1 MDGDTEMATV
11 DAVRRYVAGSILKG
25 IVTFV
30 FDQIGTCLA
39 PREGRQTGIIDLPFD
54 DIHLLY

>member
-1 MDGDTEMATV
+1 MATV